1 MREVLRL
8 WVSTCSFQRQT
19 VVTKSCGIYGSLYE
33 CGMLSLSRAPPLFL
47 QFLMDGFYHFLTV
60 HASDA
65 EVFSM
70 ED

>member
-1 MREVLRL
+1 
-8 WVSTCSFQRQT
+8 
-19 VVTKSCGIYGSLYE
+19 VVYTGSLYE